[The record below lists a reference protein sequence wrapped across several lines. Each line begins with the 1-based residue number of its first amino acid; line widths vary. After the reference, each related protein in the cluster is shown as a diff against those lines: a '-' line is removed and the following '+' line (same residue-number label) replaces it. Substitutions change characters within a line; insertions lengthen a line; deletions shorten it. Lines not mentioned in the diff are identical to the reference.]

1 MISKL
6 KLVLLFLIIS
16 IGSKAQIAISNVDEI
31 DKIKNTTT
39 YIAMKDPNSKVGK
52 EYAVIFQKYWT
63 LSKIEFIKYSDI
75 YKYLNTNS
83 SFLTIGG
90 YVTEVS
96 SHMIYSDGSRSAGV
110 DYAHTHI
117 YLELWKCSDKFLS
130 KNKDPKDFKEKD
142 KKQISRLELFTD
154 FQTLMMPSNLYKSE
168 YDTEGHVRNWGLGI
182 LKNHLQNL
190 ITNLKK
196 GAEKKLYSEI
206 INISEVKE
214 LSKQTLYIPDYVFNK
229 FNMLTG
235 DESKKHDVKDILND
249 YKFKYEVLSTQDLN
263 KKIINDNSTFYYLQY
278 IKSSTD
284 KYVSVINSQTGEV
297 IYSIYTPTSYNIKS
311 GDFKDLSKVISKN

>member
-6 KLVLLFLIIS
+6 KLALLVLLIS
-16 IGSKAQIAISNVDEI
+16 LGSKAQIAISNVDQI
-31 DKIKNTTT
+31 DQIKNTTT
-39 YIAMKDPNSKVGK
+39 YVAMKDPNSEIGK
-52 EYAVIFQKYWT
+52 EYEVIFQKYWT

-90 YVTEVS
+90 YVTEVN
-96 SHMIYSDGSRSAGV
+96 SHMIYSDGSRSSGV

-154 FQTLMMPSNLYKSE
+154 FTTLMMPSYLYKSE
-168 YDTEGHVRNWGLGI
+168 YDTEGHVRNWGLGM
-182 LKNHLQNL
+182 LKNHLQNM
-190 ITNLKK
+190 IFYLKK
-196 GAEKKLYSEI
+196 GTEKKLYSEI
-206 INISEVKE
+206 INSSEIKK
-214 LSKQTLYIPDYVFNK
+214 LSNETLYIPDYVFSK
-229 FNMLTG
+229 FNMFTG
-235 DESKKHDVKDILND
+235 DESKKHDVKEILND
-249 YKFKYEVLSTQDLN
+249 YKFKYEVISSQDLN
-263 KKIINDNSTFYYLQY
+263 KKIIDDNSVFYYLQY

-284 KYVSVINSQTGEV
+284 KFISIINSQTGEV
-297 IYSIYTPTSYNIKS
+297 IYSVYTPTSYNIKS
-311 GDFKDLSKVISKN
+311 GDLKDLSKVISKN